1 MKKFLTILCYCM
13 LVGNIQAQE
22 LLNGTVM
29 NELEEPLFGATLIW
43 AGAESGTVADENGA
57 FYLHKQDTIANLYID
72 YVGYQTMVVEVL
84 PSENDLVITLDGVT
98 DLMPVEVAAKKRD
111 NYVSTLSTLNVES
124 IGAGELRKAPCCNLA
139 ESFSTNAA
147 VDVAYSDAVTGAREI
162 MMLGLRGSYTQM
174 MIEKRPAMTGLGS
187 AFSLEYLPGTWL
199 SGIQI
204 SKGTG
209 TVQNGY
215 QSIAGQ
221 INSEL
226 VKPFEDKK
234 VFLNLYGSTFGRGEA
249 NLHLNHKVNEK
260 LSSGLLLHASTRR
273 NELDG
278 NDDGFYDTPQKD
290 MLDGMFRMFYRGD
303 VFRSQINIHAIRDR
317 HVAGQIP
324 TVQSQNR
331 YYVITQDHDRV
342 ELFAKAG
349 YLGFENLNNT
359 VGFILNA
366 SWHNLDSWYSER
378 RHYGTQKN
386 AYVSGLF
393 STALKNSIH
402 KIDVGASYLYDDY
415 DEWLYDYR
423 EGVDSI
429 DLSRTESVPGAFV
442 EYRYAP
448 EFDEQGAFKNR
459 LGATVGVRVDQHNIY
474 GTLFTPRANVKYNFS
489 ENSIVRV
496 SAGRG
501 FRVANVIA
509 ENVGMLASNR
519 VVYIL
524 ENPEIEE
531 AWNIGLN
538 FTQNFE
544 LAGKDGSF
552 SFDLYRTEFVNQ
564 IVMDMDE
571 RFDAVYFYNL
581 NGRSFANS
589 LLSVFSYEILDGLD
603 FKVGYKFNDVRMSFQ
618 DGELRSKPMV
628 PQHRGLI
635 TLDYKTTDEKWAI
648 NTGLQLVG
656 KSRFVNLLENIEH
669 NDAHYTGETDAYA
682 LVSAQ
687 LTRKFGKNFEVYLG
701 GENLTNYTQKDP
713 IIDAEDPFGDYF
725 DATHIYAPI
734 TGAMGYIGIRW
745 GIE

>member
-1 MKKFLTILCYCM
+1 
-13 LVGNIQAQE
+13 
-22 LLNGTVM
+22 
-29 NELEEPLFGATLIW
+29 
-43 AGAESGTVADENGA
+43 
-57 FYLHKQDTIANLYID
+57 
-72 YVGYQTMVVEVL
+72 
-84 PSENDLVITLDGVT
+84 
-98 DLMPVEVAAKKRD
+98 
-111 NYVSTLSTLNVES
+111 
-124 IGAGELRKAPCCNLA
+124 
-139 ESFSTNAA
+139 
-147 VDVAYSDAVTGAREI
+147 
-162 MMLGLRGSYTQM
+162 MMLGLRGTYTQM
-174 MIEKRPAMTGLGS
+174 MVEKRPAMTGLGA

-234 VFLNLYGSTFGRGEA
+234 VFINLYGSTFGRGEA
-249 NLHLNHKVNEK
+249 NLHLNHKITDK

-278 NDDGFYDTPQKD
+278 NKDGFYDTPQKD

-303 VFRSQINIHAIRDR
+303 VFRSQINIHAVRDR

-324 TVQSQNR
+324 TLQSQNKI
-331 YYVITQDHDRV
+331 YTITQDHDRV

-359 VGFILNA
+359 IGFILNA
-366 SWHNLDSWYSER
+366 SWHNLDSWYGER
-378 RHYGTQKN
+378 RHYGVQQN
-386 AYVSGLF
+386 AYGSGLF
-393 STALKNSIH
+393 STAFKNEAH
-402 KIDVGASYLYDDY
+402 KMDVGISYLYDDY

-423 EGVDSI
+423 DKEEGIVDSI
-429 DLSRTESVPGAFV
+429 DLSRKESVPGVFA

-448 EFDEQGAFKNR
+448 KFDGGGSFKER
-459 LGATVGVRVDQHNIY
+459 FGATLGIRVDQHNIY

-489 ENSIVRV
+489 ENSIIRI

-501 FRVANVIA
+501 FRVANVVA

-519 VVYIL
+519 GVQIL
-524 ENPEIEE
+524 ERPDIEE
-531 AWNIGLN
+531 AWNMGLN

-571 RFDAVYFYNL
+571 RFDAVSFYNL

-589 LLSVFSYEILDGLD
+589 LLGVFSYEILDGLE
-603 FKVGYKFNDVRMSFQ
+603 FKVGYKFNDVKLSFQ

-628 PQHRGLI
+628 PKHRGLV

-656 KSRFVNLLENIEH
+656 KSRFVNLLENEEH
-669 NDAHYTGETDAYA
+669 NDAHHTGQTNPYA
-682 LVSAQ
+682 LMSAQ
-687 LTRKFGKNFEVYLG
+687 LTRKFGENFEVYLG
-701 GENLTNYTQKDP
+701 GENLTNYAQKDP
-713 IIDAEDPFGDYF
+713 ILDWEDPFGDYF

-734 TGAMGYIGIRW
+734 TGAMGYIGVRW
-745 GIE
+745 GIP